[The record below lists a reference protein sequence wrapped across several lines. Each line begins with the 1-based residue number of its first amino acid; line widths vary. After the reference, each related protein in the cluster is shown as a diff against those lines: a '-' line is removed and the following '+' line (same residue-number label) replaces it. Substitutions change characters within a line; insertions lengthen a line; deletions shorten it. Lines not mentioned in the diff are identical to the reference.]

1 MLTEAAKASAPRGF
15 LEHCE
20 TLRAITTG
28 RSARVPPRLLADS
41 RPYVWRKRTAPHAHP
56 RAISASTGVVQ
67 IQARRRPGSL
77 PPGWPGECEVRTRQY
92 VYFGPSKMVKS
103 TELFGWPKAATLTVL
118 APWNKADEIS
128 IFLVSP
134 SER

>member
-1 MLTEAAKASAPRGF
+1 MS
-15 LEHCE
+15 
-20 TLRAITTG
+20 
-28 RSARVPPRLLADS
+28 SARCLCCADPSPAS
-41 RPYVWRKRTAPHAHP
+41 RYQPFK
-56 RAISASTGVVQ
+56 RAISASAGVVE
-67 IQARRRPGSL
+67 IQAKRRPGSL

-92 VYFGPSKMVKS
+92 VYFPSEMVKS
-103 TELFGWPKAATLTVL
+103 TELPRSPKAATVTVL

>member
-41 RPYVWRKRTAPHAHP
+41 RPYVWRKRTAPHAPQGHIRFDRCCADSSKKKTGFAPP
-56 RAISASTGVVQ
+56 R
-67 IQARRRPGSL
+67 
-77 PPGWPGECEVRTRQY
+77 
-92 VYFGPSKMVKS
+92 
-103 TELFGWPKAATLTVL
+103 L
-118 APWNKADEIS
+118 AW
-128 IFLVSP
+128 
-134 SER
+134 RM